1 MAQAG
6 LGDLSDLKSCY
17 ARGPNRGVNRP
28 DLELKKNARRGVR
41 HKNITDGQVRKQAE
55 GKSGRVDACVRE
67 LSREES
73 RA

>member
-28 DLELKKNARRGVR
+28 DLELKKKMR
-41 HKNITDGQVRKQAE
+41 DGGCATRILRMDRSGSRQREKAE
-55 GKSGRVDACVRE
+55 E
-67 LSREES
+67 
-73 RA
+73 